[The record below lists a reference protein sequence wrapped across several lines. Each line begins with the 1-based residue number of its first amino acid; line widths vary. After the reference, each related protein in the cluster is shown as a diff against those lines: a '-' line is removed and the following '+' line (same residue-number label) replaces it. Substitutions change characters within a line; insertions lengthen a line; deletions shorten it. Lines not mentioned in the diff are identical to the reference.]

1 MIKALVIGDGGRENA
16 IALALFN
23 SGAKIYSYSSI
34 RNPGIARISEKNK
47 IGNLLNLEE
56 IANFAMHERVDFAIC
71 GPEAPIVAG
80 VADVLEKYN
89 IPCVS
94 PFKSVAKIEGSK
106 SYARELLKNHDI
118 KAYPKFKI
126 VTTLEEAKNAIAEI
140 KDYVVK
146 PDGLTGGKG
155 VKVLG
160 EHIFNENKAI
170 EYCSNILPQHK
181 KVVIE
186 ERMEGEE
193 FVLQCFVDGK
203 RLIPMP
209 LVHDHKR
216 AYDDDKGENTGGM
229 GSISQK
235 DHLLPFITKDVQ
247 EKAYKIMKETVEA
260 LKKEEGV
267 EYKGILYGQFMI
279 TRDGP
284 KIVEYNVR
292 FGDPEAMNVLSL
304 LRSNFLNICLRIID
318 SNLGWDDAD
327 FEKMASV
334 CVYLVPEGY
343 PSNPLKNQP
352 IQIDEKKIIE
362 KGCKLFYASVYEEKG
377 VIYTTGSRSIGIV
390 GISEEIIE
398 ASKMC
403 YECIK
408 YVQGRL
414 FYRKDIGTEYLINK
428 RINKLKQLGILK

>member
-1 MIKALVIGDGGRENA
+1 
-16 IALALFN
+16 
-23 SGAKIYSYSSI
+23 
-34 RNPGIARISEKNK
+34 
-47 IGNLLNLEE
+47 
-56 IANFAMHERVDFAIC
+56 
-71 GPEAPIVAG
+71 
-80 VADVLEKYN
+80 
-89 IPCVS
+89 
-94 PFKSVAKIEGSK
+94 
-106 SYARELLKNHDI
+106 
-118 KAYPKFKI
+118 
-126 VTTLEEAKNAIAEI
+126 
-140 KDYVVK
+140 
-146 PDGLTGGKG
+146 
-155 VKVLG
+155 
-160 EHIFNENKAI
+160 
-170 EYCSNILPQHK
+170 
-181 KVVIE
+181 
-186 ERMEGEE
+186 
-193 FVLQCFVDGK
+193 
-203 RLIPMP
+203 
-209 LVHDHKR
+209 
-216 AYDDDKGENTGGM
+216 
-229 GSISQK
+229 
-235 DHLLPFITKDVQ
+235 
-247 EKAYKIMKETVEA
+247 MKETVEA

-318 SNLGWDDAD
+318 SNLGWDDVD

-352 IQIDEKKIIE
+352 IQVDEKKIIE